1 MRNAECGMNRAS
13 VALRGQPCGSD
24 CPRQFRIPH
33 SALRI
38 GVHSYLNASTGSSLA
53 ALAAGAIPK
62 TSPTVIDTIVAIA
75 ALHTGTVVLKSRS
88 EEHTSELQ
96 SPMYLV
102 CRLLL

>member
-1 MRNAECGMNRAS
+1 MRNAECGTDRAS
-13 VALRGQPCGSD
+13 VELRGQPCGSD

-75 ALHTGTVVLKSRS
+75 ALHTGTRS
-88 EEHTSELQ
+88 EERRVGKECRSRW
-96 SPMYLV
+96 SPD
-102 CRLLL
+102 